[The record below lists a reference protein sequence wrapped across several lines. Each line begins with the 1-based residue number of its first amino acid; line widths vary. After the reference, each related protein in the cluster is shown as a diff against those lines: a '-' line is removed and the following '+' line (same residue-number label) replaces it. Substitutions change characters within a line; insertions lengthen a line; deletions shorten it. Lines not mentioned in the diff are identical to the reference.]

1 MKSNFKSFLGI
12 PVLCVAFFAAS
23 CGNDDNVNLP
33 KSQSAQQSNP
43 QVNSAQAAKDQENS
57 RITLAV
63 RQELDKDEVLSPIKI
78 EVATSDGIVSLRGN
92 VPSQQVA
99 DRAEQVAEGVSGVRT
114 VHSFLKVGNAENS

>member
-1 MKSNFKSFLGI
+1 MKSKIKPFLGML
-12 PVLCVAFFAAS
+12 VLCAAFSAAS

-43 QVNSAQAAKDQENS
+43 QVNPAQAAKDQENS

-78 EVATSDGIVSLRGN
+78 EVATSDGIVSLRGS

-99 DRAEQVAEGVSGVRT
+99 DRAEQVAEGVAGVRS